1 MQTRERRKGRVAIN
15 SEETREHRG
24 KEKYISAPPPPIS
37 ARGIARK
44 EEGGDHIA
52 KKVGFIAIIGTA
64 SRCRVPSEGR
74 KREGLRV

>member
-15 SEETREHRG
+15 SEETREPRG
-24 KEKYISAPPPPIS
+24 KEKYVSAPPPIS

-64 SRCRVPSEGR
+64 SRCRIPSEGR

>member
-1 MQTRERRKGRVAIN
+1 MEQCKRERRKGRVAIN

-24 KEKYISAPPPPIS
+24 KEKYISAPPIS

-64 SRCRVPSEGR
+64 SRCRIPSGGR